1 MRTEIRMRTKGK
13 RQNLCKNETMSL
25 RKVKGRFFF
34 KCEISPPPRQNI
46 INNNNKTHKPSL

>member
-25 RKVKGRFFF
+25 RKAKGRFFF
-34 KCEISPPPRQNI
+34 KCEISPPPPQNI
-46 INNNNKTHKPSL
+46 INNNNKTDKPSL